1 MAFFIFFI
9 VGVEC
14 YKTKISM
21 YLGTLKRRDGQ
32 HINVILDF
40 PLIVLYDLLSCIIS
54 ITKEII
60 FNLSFEV

>member
-1 MAFFIFFI
+1 MAFFISFI

-14 YKTKISM
+14 YQKNIYM

-32 HINVILDF
+32 HINVILD
-40 PLIVLYDLLSCIIS
+40 IS